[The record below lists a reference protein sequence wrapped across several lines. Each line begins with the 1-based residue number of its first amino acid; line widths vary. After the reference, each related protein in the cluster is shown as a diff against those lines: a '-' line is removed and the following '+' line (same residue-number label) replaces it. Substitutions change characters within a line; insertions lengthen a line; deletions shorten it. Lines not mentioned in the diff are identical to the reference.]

1 MDRYEVI
8 VVGSGPA
15 GSQAARLCADHGM
28 EVLLLERDN
37 HPRSKCCAGGVLER
51 SLNQLEGGIPSSLI
65 ERELNSFTLVNGKER
80 TTYDLKRRIGVTV
93 RREKLDAHLAREA
106 ERSGATL
113 LEDTVVESAEQLP
126 DGVEVDTNRGKFHG
140 RFLVIAEG
148 SKGSLANSLLGPRE
162 KGAVAVGLAMECE
175 VESPTGNS
183 IVIHLFG
190 NSRSRGPHAFPLNG
204 AAFPL
209 EGSITASVVSNR
221 SSKDQL
227 LSALDL
233 MAADI
238 DKNFKVRNRRDTC
251 AHPIPLAPR
260 KKLCSNRV
268 LAVGDAAGLVSPFSG
283 EGITYAFRS
292 ARLAFEAIDQA
303 MEGTE
308 TLMSYQATCNGEIIF
323 HMKAAR
329 MLSPALH
336 WFTGLTDIGTLM
348 RTFSGEDELLERI
361 ATAATGEDDWRPVLN
376 KVITRFPRLF
386 FSSL

>member
-1 MDRYEVI
+1 LDRYEVI

-28 EVLLLERDN
+28 EVLLLERAS
-37 HPRSKCCAGGVLER
+37 HPRSKCCAGGMLER
-51 SLNQLEGGIPSSLI
+51 SLNQLEGGIPSRLI

-93 RREKLDAHLAREA
+93 RREELDAHLARQA
-106 ERSGATL
+106 EEDGATL
-113 LEDTVVESAEQLP
+113 LEDTAVKSAEQLP

-140 RFLVIAEG
+140 RFLVLAEG
-148 SKGSLANSLLGPRE
+148 AKGSLANGLLGPRE

-183 IVIHLFG
+183 LIIHLFG

-209 EGSITASVVSNR
+209 DGAITASVVSNR

-227 LSALDL
+227 LSALDI
-233 MAADI
+233 MALEI
-238 DKNFKVRNRRDTC
+238 DKDFGVKNRKDIC

-260 KKLCSNRV
+260 KKLCSKRV

-283 EGITYAFRS
+283 EGLTYAFKS
-292 ARLAFEAIDQA
+292 ARIAFEVIDKA
-303 MEGTE
+303 MGGPE
-308 TLMSYQATCNGEIIF
+308 TLMSYQAMCNGEIIF

-329 MLSPALH
+329 LLSPALH
-336 WFTGLTDIGTLM
+336 WFTGLTDMKTLM
-348 RTFSGEDELLERI
+348 RAFSEEDELLERI